1 MAIDDSY
8 KFKSDEEEISFEEN
22 QEE

>member
-1 MAIDDSY
+1 MAMDDSY